1 MKRKIETG
9 TIVRTAVLIFALVN
23 QILIM
28 CGINPL
34 PFTQEAVGETV
45 SLILTVG
52 ASLLA
57 WWKNNSFSQAALEA
71 DEYKIEINNIN
82 AYMEDEE
89 GE

>member
-57 WWKNNSFSQAALEA
+57 WRKNNSFSQAALEA